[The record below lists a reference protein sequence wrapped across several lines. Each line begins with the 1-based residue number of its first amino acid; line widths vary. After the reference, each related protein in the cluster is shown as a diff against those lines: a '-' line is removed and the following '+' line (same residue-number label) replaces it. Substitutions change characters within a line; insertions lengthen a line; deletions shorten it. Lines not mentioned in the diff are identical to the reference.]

1 MKRNKGVLKMT
12 EKMTRRD
19 IRDSAFK
26 IIYESL
32 LRDDPVEE
40 LFEIAEGID
49 EIPVNDDVK
58 QMVTDIL
65 SKSEELDAMIS
76 QYSKKRIF
84 SRIAKINIA
93 ILRIAFYEILYNDQI
108 PLNAAVH
115 EAVLIAQNYSY
126 KEDISFVNGILGAY
140 SRSVSGGEQ

>member
-1 MKRNKGVLKMT
+1 MA

-40 LFEIAEGID
+40 LFEMAEGID
-49 EIPVNDDVK
+49 EVPVNEDVK
-58 QMVTDIL
+58 QMVKDVL
-65 SKSEELDAMIS
+65 EKSEELDAMIA
-76 QYSKKRIF
+76 QYSKKRVF

-93 ILRIAFYEILYNDQI
+93 ILRIAFYEILYNDRI
-108 PLNAAVH
+108 PANAAVH
-115 EAVLIAQNYSY
+115 EAVLLAQNYSY
-126 KEDISFVNGILGAY
+126 KEDISFVNGILGTY
-140 SRSVSGGEQ
+140 SRSLEDGNE

>member
-1 MKRNKGVLKMT
+1 MA
-12 EKMTRRD
+12 EKMTRRE

-49 EIPVNDDVK
+49 EVPVNDEVK
-58 QMVTDIL
+58 QMVCDIL
-65 SKSEELDAMIS
+65 EKSEELDAMIA
-76 QYSKKRIF
+76 QYSKKRVF

-93 ILRIAFYEILYNDQI
+93 ILRIAFYEILYNDRI
-108 PLNAAVH
+108 PANAAVH
-115 EAVLIAQNYSY
+115 EAVLLAQNYSY
-126 KEDISFVNGILGAY
+126 KEDISFVNGILGTY
-140 SRSVSGGEQ
+140 SRSLEEGNE

>member
-1 MKRNKGVLKMT
+1 MKRNKGVLKMA

-84 SRIAKINIA
+84 S
-93 ILRIAFYEILYNDQI
+93 
-108 PLNAAVH
+108 
-115 EAVLIAQNYSY
+115 
-126 KEDISFVNGILGAY
+126 
-140 SRSVSGGEQ
+140 

>member
-1 MKRNKGVLKMT
+1 MA

-65 SKSEELDAMIS
+65 SKSEELDAIIS
-76 QYSKKRIF
+76 QYS
-84 SRIAKINIA
+84 
-93 ILRIAFYEILYNDQI
+93 
-108 PLNAAVH
+108 
-115 EAVLIAQNYSY
+115 
-126 KEDISFVNGILGAY
+126 
-140 SRSVSGGEQ
+140 

>member
-1 MKRNKGVLKMT
+1 MA

-19 IRDSAFK
+19 IRDSVFK

-40 LFEIAEGID
+40 LFEMAEDID
-49 EIPVNDDVK
+49 EILVNDDVR

-65 SKSEELDAMIS
+65 AKSDELDGMIS
-76 QYSKKRIF
+76 QYSKRRVF

-93 ILRIAFYEILYNDQI
+93 ILRIAFYEILYNDKI
-108 PLNAAVH
+108 PANAAVH
-115 EAVLIAQNYSY
+115 EAVLLAQNYSY
-126 KEDISFVNGILGAY
+126 KEDVSFINGILGSY
-140 SRSVSGGEQ
+140 TRSLSGENE